1 MKIHILLFD
10 RFETLDAFGPAEVF
24 GKVPDCELSYDSV
37 GGGPVKSAQ
46 GIEVVTRPADPSE
59 TGEVWL
65 IPGGMGT
72 RTLVDDEKFLRTLRG
87 LADGSRFCLSV
98 CTGSALL
105 AKCGALDGERATSN
119 KRSLEWAKNT
129 SDQVR
134 WIERARWVVSGKFYT
149 SSGIS
154 AGMDMA
160 LGFVSD
166 QWSRELALEIADRIE
181 YIWNEDRDRDDF
193 AKK

>member
-1 MKIHILLFD
+1 
-10 RFETLDAFGPAEVF
+10 
-24 GKVPDCELSYDSV
+24 
-37 GGGPVKSAQ
+37 
-46 GIEVVTRPADPSE
+46 
-59 TGEVWL
+59 
-65 IPGGMGT
+65 MGT
-72 RTLVDDEKFLRTLRG
+72 RTLVDDGKFLRTLRG